1 MGDPRPKDLSG
12 AWKMRRETVYTCGY
26 CEENLG
32 VQLGL
37 MQAILS
43 RNIHVLTWKSC
54 SIQCQRTLGA
64 RFGIP
69 GCMCDCEIWLQE
81 IMRYE
86 YRRDYTHLVG
96 SCLRIC

>member
-1 MGDPRPKDLSG
+1 MGDPRPKDLWG
-12 AWKMRRETVYTCGY
+12 ASKMRRESGTVYTCGY

-37 MQAILS
+37 MQGILS

-64 RFGIP
+64 SACTVWDSR
-69 GCMCDCEIWLQE
+69 L
-81 IMRYE
+81 Y
-86 YRRDYTHLVG
+86 V
-96 SCLRIC
+96 